1 MRVSSRVEAGKS
13 GFLSS
18 SDFDLG
24 VPVRIPMGSQ
34 PSSRVEAW
42 NSASLSRSQRGVRP
56 PVDLR

>member
-42 NSASLSRSQRGVRP
+42 NSAFLLSF
-56 PVDLR
+56 